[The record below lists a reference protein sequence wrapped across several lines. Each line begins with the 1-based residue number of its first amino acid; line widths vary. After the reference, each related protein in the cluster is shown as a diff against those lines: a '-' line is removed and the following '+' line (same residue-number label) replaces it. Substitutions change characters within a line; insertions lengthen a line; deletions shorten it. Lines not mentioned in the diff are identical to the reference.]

1 MFSSFLAASDE
12 LLVWRIWELSETQ
25 RPVTSPHLCPPTF
38 KIYLRASHKVE

>member
-25 RPVTSPHLCPPTF
+25 EETCHLPAPMSTHF
-38 KIYLRASHKVE
+38 